1 MHSYD
6 FQGFATL
13 SFEEL
18 LTLFR
23 SEDMTHVLRSIG
35 EPILRSKTQRMDFLL
50 ELANV
55 LIPEVH
61 MSVLDILRQF
71 RKEDLARVCEGLD
84 IPIGNAEEMA
94 VLLAMKVD
102 RIETDDDE
110 EPDESVLEE
119 LGRQLADFMPR
130 GWETANAPSIPKVE
144 PIQQAQPVPAFYVEE
159 SLAHSLVEHVSAVNP
174 KRAYGILAGE
184 HGVASHSYQIANA
197 DAEQDSWATD
207 LQDQI
212 QAIENLNLGILG
224 FYSSVSEP
232 PAYPSSDDVR
242 IAVESDW
249 VEHGLSW
256 LYVYLDDDNLKE
268 EIRAFKVTNTGD
280 LLEQQI
286 AVSSASSV
294 EFPAIDPPDLGTREA
309 EQDIATVI
317 SNGESSADQASD
329 SFGIPVRT
337 VPVFGLFGLL
347 LGAILLLIVG
357 LIVWLISALV

>member
-1 MHSYD
+1 MHSFD
-6 FQGFATL
+6 LQGSFATL

-55 LIPEVH
+55 LIPEDH

-71 RKEDLARVCEGLD
+71 RKEDLARVCEALD
-84 IPIGNAEEMA
+84 IPTGGAEEMA

-119 LGRQLADFMPR
+119 LERQLADFMP

-144 PIQQAQPVPAFYVEE
+144 PIQLAQPVPAFYVEE
-159 SLAHSLVEHVSAVNP
+159 SLAQIMVEHVSAVNP
-174 KRAYGILAGE
+174 KRAHGILAGE

-197 DAEQDSWATD
+197 DAEQNSWATD

-242 IAVESDW
+242 IAVEATGS
-249 VEHGLSW
+249 
-256 LYVYLDDDNLKE
+256 
-268 EIRAFKVTNTGD
+268 NT
-280 LLEQQI
+280 
-286 AVSSASSV
+286 ASAG
-294 EFPAIDPPDLGTREA
+294 F
-309 EQDIATVI
+309 I
-317 SNGESSADQASD
+317 S
-329 SFGIPVRT
+329 
-337 VPVFGLFGLL
+337 
-347 LGAILLLIVG
+347 ILTMTT
-357 LIVWLISALV
+357 